1 MSSKYGE
8 LTKNTAIIA
17 IGNLSTKL
25 INFFL
30 LPLLTA
36 FMLPSDYNTVE
47 LLTSTLELLLPFCM
61 LSLQDAVFRFC
72 MDKACDRKSVFNSA
86 LVVTLGGAVLVFIGV
101 SVLGI
106 AYPQEYWFLF
116 GVMYFLTA
124 LCTLCGEYVRGN
136 EKIVWY
142 SAAGIANAV
151 ALAVFMFLFI
161 VVFDMGIIG
170 YLTARCCSDAVK
182 LIMLVFSG
190 GLFGSISPK
199 KVNGGLLKEMIKF
212 SMPLVPNNISWWLVH
227 TVSRYVCTL
236 LVGATVSGLYTA
248 AAKLPSIINVFGSV
262 FLSAWT
268 ISAVKTEQDTDKGE
282 FNSKVFNVCSCVF
295 TLATSAV
302 LVLLP
307 FISRFLLQGEYY
319 SAWSDASILLLGA
332 MFSCY
337 VSYFGAFYT
346 ASKRTGKAF
355 VSTLLGGVV
364 NLVVA
369 IGFVQSWGIHAL
381 TIATFLAYLVIGV
394 FRLID
399 TYKYT
404 QLKVKVVKEI
414 VTLLLVCVQGFLMA
428 FTREYNVAV
437 QLGLF
442 AAIIL
447 VRGKDIIQILKTVF
461 AFIGNVLKGKTK
473 KSEVGN
479 GNLLEPKKDETSVAD
494 ECGKANDLNVGS
506 DGAFGED
513 GQKK

>member
-1 MSSKYGE
+1 MSNKYGE
-8 LTKNTAIIA
+8 LTKNTAVIA
-17 IGNLSTKL
+17 VGNLSVKL

-36 FMLPSDYNTVE
+36 FMIPSDYNTVE

-72 MDKACDRKSVFNSA
+72 MDKSCDRKAIFNSA
-86 LVVTLGGAVLVFIGV
+86 LAVTLGGAVLVFIGV

-106 AYPQEYWFLF
+106 AYPQEYWVLF
-116 GVMYFLTA
+116 GVLYLLTA
-124 LCTLCGEYVRGN
+124 LCGLCGEYVRGN

-151 ALAVFMFLFI
+151 ALAAFMFLFV

-170 YLTARCCSDAVK
+170 YLTARCCADAVK
-182 LIMLVFSG
+182 LLMLVFSG
-190 GLFGSISPK
+190 GLFGAISPK
-199 KVNGGLLKEMIKF
+199 KVNGGLLKEMVKF

-227 TVSRYVCTL
+227 TVSRYVCTW

-248 AAKLPSIINVFGSV
+248 AAKLPSIINVFGAV

-268 ISAVKTEQDTDKGE
+268 ISAVKTENDDNKSE

-319 SAWSDASILLLGA
+319 SAWSDASILILGA
-332 MFSCY
+332 MLSCY

-355 VSTLLGGVV
+355 VSTLLGGIV

-381 TIATFLAYLVIGV
+381 TIATFLAYLVMAV

-404 QLKVKVVKEI
+404 QLKVKAVKEI
-414 VTLLLVCVQGFLMA
+414 ATILLVCVQGFIMA
-428 FTREYNVAV
+428 FTREYNAMI

-442 AAIIL
+442 AVIVV
-447 VRGKDIIQILKTVF
+447 VRCKDIVEILKVVF
-461 AFIGNVLKGKTK
+461 AFLGKVLKGKK
-473 KSEVGN
+473 AKRGGDGEIPLEEN
-479 GNLLEPKKDETSVAD
+479 GGAAPDIKESGEARSARTVSADIPREDE
-494 ECGKANDLNVGS
+494 
-506 DGAFGED
+506 
-513 GQKK
+513 